1 MYIAHILENFQFN
14 AACTCIIT
22 KIYDK
27 RISSVIDLLRLW
39 NLLVCTTLNVSSPIM
54 NVLLLLAQVMHEVVV
69 VEGKEDEKNK
79 YREREREREREVW
92 LNNKRPMLMMEFLFC
107 YLKALC
113 SFSST
118 TLRPLCG
125 NMLLRVQQASQA
137 GYAEVISMIAS
148 TCRGRIACAVMN
160 LSRETK
166 TNST

>member
-14 AACTCIIT
+14 AAYTCIIT

-27 RISSVIDLLRLW
+27 RISSVTENNNNNNSLAFKASDQDVSVVLLFYVTSC
-39 NLLVCTTLNVSSPIM
+39 VCEIYNCTM

-69 VEGKEDEKNK
+69 VEGNSVSVLLFEGS
-79 YREREREREREVW
+79 
-92 LNNKRPMLMMEFLFC
+92 LFLFF
-107 YLKALC
+107 YYITTALLKHAAAC
-113 SFSST
+113 SAGKS
-118 TLRPLCG
+118 
-125 NMLLRVQQASQA
+125 
-137 GYAEVISMIAS
+137 GYAEVISMIAN

>member
-1 MYIAHILENFQFN
+1 MSICLFVCLFARLKAKQKELGNFDLIVKIDLTDKITQLKVY
-14 AACTCIIT
+14 ARLLVRETDDT

-39 NLLVCTTLNVSSPIM
+39 NLLVCTTLNVSPIM
-54 NVLLLLAQVMHEVVV
+54 NVLLLVAQVMHEVVV
-69 VEGKEDEKNK
+69 VEGNSVSVLLFEGS
-79 YREREREREREVW
+79 
-92 LNNKRPMLMMEFLFC
+92 LFLFF
-107 YLKALC
+107 YYITTALWKHAAAC
-113 SFSST
+113 SAGKS
-118 TLRPLCG
+118 
-125 NMLLRVQQASQA
+125 